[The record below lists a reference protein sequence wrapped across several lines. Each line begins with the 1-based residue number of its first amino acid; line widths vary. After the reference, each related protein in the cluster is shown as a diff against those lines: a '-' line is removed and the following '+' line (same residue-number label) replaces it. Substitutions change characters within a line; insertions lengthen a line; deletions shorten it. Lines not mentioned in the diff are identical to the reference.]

1 MVSASVGTTDTDT
14 DTKPEAKILT
24 DTDTDTSIGCSLIS
38 DIIHYMMKD
47 KVDKADLD
55 KLMEVLLK
63 SRKRLVEAR
72 ADIDFLAQG
81 VTHERRLIQISP
93 LGGYT
98 LMDRVEG
105 RVQVDQEI

>member
-1 MVSASVGTTDTDT
+1 MQRFNETAF
-14 DTKPEAKILT
+14 
-24 DTDTDTSIGCSLIS
+24 TSKSGIS

-63 SRKRLVEAR
+63 SRKPLVEAR

-81 VTHERRLIQISP
+81 VTH
-93 LGGYT
+93 
-98 LMDRVEG
+98 
-105 RVQVDQEI
+105 